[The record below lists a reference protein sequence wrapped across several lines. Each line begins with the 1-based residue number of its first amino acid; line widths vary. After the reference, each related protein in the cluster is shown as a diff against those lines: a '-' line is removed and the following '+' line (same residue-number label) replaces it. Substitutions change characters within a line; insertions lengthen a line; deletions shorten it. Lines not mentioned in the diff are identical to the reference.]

1 MTEDLDI
8 AEEEMVDYGT
18 IQKVLGLNAENEEI
32 LKNMT
37 GSVAEESR
45 KRLRDN
51 NKEIDTLLKSRK
63 RKRNQVMAR
72 PMFFKEVF
80 PESDTAYYEY
90 FNCSMDYLQQI
101 IKDEYPRKKER
112 DKITLEFIDFFER
125 PIEYRDNGRLITG
138 NDKHAKEIIELAK
151 KYEKDR
157 KELYANYSKA
167 HGLEYD
173 AEMEKRELFRGTVE
187 VVAEMNLTKQTVYL
201 ILNRLYGSKQATSH
215 DKGAGEYKKVI
226 MDILYNSHKKL
237 LLEMFSVK
245 KIAIGNKVS

>member
-1 MTEDLDI
+1 
-8 AEEEMVDYGT
+8 
-18 IQKVLGLNAENEEI
+18 
-32 LKNMT
+32 
-37 GSVAEESR
+37 
-45 KRLRDN
+45 
-51 NKEIDTLLKSRK
+51 
-63 RKRNQVMAR
+63 MAR
-72 PMFFKEVF
+72 PMFFKKVF

-138 NDKHAKEIIELAK
+138 NDKHAKEIIELVK
-151 KYEKDR
+151 KYERDR
-157 KELYANYSKA
+157 KELYANHSKA

-173 AEMEKRELFRGTVE
+173 AEIEKRELFGGTVE